1 MRKPEKTGKN
11 NKTGAN
17 LKTNHTRKPE
27 KHQRKI
33 PIKWDNLKKTWKKQQ
48 WNKKA
53 SEHFEQSNCQM
64 RTPKNIL
71 ESISKTEKLE
81 KIQEK

>member
-1 MRKPEKTGKN
+1 MEN
-11 NKTGAN
+11 NKTWAN
-17 LKTNHTRKPE
+17 LTTNHTRKPE
-27 KHQRKI
+27 KNQRKI
-33 PIKWDNLKKTWKKQQ
+33 AIKWENLKKMEKQE

-53 SEHFEQSNCQM
+53 SEHFEQSNYQM

-81 KIQEK
+81 QIQEK